1 MSLPS
6 DLPLHAPPFAW
17 PRVTHGAGRGCVRG
31 ALPGCASPVLAIGGA
46 HLLSVPYSRAGPVGA
61 AQSDR
66 VPEMSSRRLVASA
79 LVRPIAKLPVR
90 CLRRRH
96 FHPVPCL
103 LPSRSE
109 PARCRLLHDFAHTM
123 SRSEALT
130 PLAPG
135 RASAARCGRTTRS
148 RAPVRPFLG
157 DACDRRG
164 TRGWGRSARPRG
176 SPIGRAR
183 GSPTGE
189 TENTHSGSSSRRS
202 GGRSSHP
209 HPEIEFPG
217 SPLSRPFEAGLSR
230 RRCLAER
237 PGAGHVLRM
246 SSSPQSTE

>member
-1 MSLPS
+1 
-6 DLPLHAPPFAW
+6 
-17 PRVTHGAGRGCVRG
+17 
-31 ALPGCASPVLAIGGA
+31 VLAIGGA
-46 HLLSVPYSRAGPVGA
+46 HLLSAPRSRAGPVGA

-66 VPEMSSRRLVASA
+66 VPEMPSRWLVASA
-79 LVRPIAKLPVR
+79 LIRPIAKLPVR
-90 CLRRRH
+90 SLRRRH
-96 FHPVPCL
+96 LHPYPCR
-103 LPSRSE
+103 LPSRSG

-148 RAPVRPFLG
+148 RVPVRPFLG

-176 SPIGRAR
+176 SPTGRAR
-183 GSPTGE
+183 GSPTGG
-189 TENTHSGSSSRRS
+189 TENTHSGSSSLRN
-202 GGRSSHP
+202 GGRPSHP

-230 RRCLAER
+230 RRCLAEHA
-237 PGAGHVLRM
+237 GARHVLRM
-246 SSSPQSTE
+246 SCFPQSTQ